1 MKKLE
6 KKILAVVQCFYSY
19 QLVFWK
25 FICFLQRFR
34 IQRSKDPTLYFIESH
49 LYLGSS
55 EIRLWIGVKTSLF
68 YWFITAL
75 NHFENICFY
84 EFYLSITSLPKN
96 WIHMLDVHV
105 DQPIKWWMEENIFS
119 FLNVFLAPGEE
130 NIQTSE
136 YTNFI
141 FSGSDNCSRGILCID
156 FRGASDRNSCL
167 WYVHNEITS
176 QRLKK
181 LQRHFKL
188 GTVHE
193 FKAVLR

>member
-1 MKKLE
+1 MDWSE
-6 KKILAVVQCFYSY
+6 NFFILLIHYCIETFREYMF
-19 QLVFWK
+19 LRIL
-25 FICFLQRFR
+25 FI
-34 IQRSKDPTLYFIESH
+34 S
-49 LYLGSS
+49 
-55 EIRLWIGVKTSLF
+55 
-68 YWFITAL
+68 
-75 NHFENICFY
+75 
-84 EFYLSITSLPKN
+84 
-96 WIHMLDVHV
+96 HMLDVHV

-156 FRGASDRNSCL
+156 FRGASDRNSCS

>member
-1 MKKLE
+1 MDWSE
-6 KKILAVVQCFYSY
+6 NFFILLIHYC
-19 QLVFWK
+19 
-25 FICFLQRFR
+25 
-34 IQRSKDPTLYFIESH
+34 IESFREYMFLRILFISH
-49 LYLGSS
+49 IITEKLNSYVGRACWPTYQMMNGREHFFIFKCFSS
-55 EIRLWIGVKTSLF
+55 
-68 YWFITAL
+68 A
-75 NHFENICFY
+75 
-84 EFYLSITSLPKN
+84 
-96 WIHMLDVHV
+96 
-105 DQPIKWWMEENIFS
+105 WWRK
-119 FLNVFLAPGEE
+119 
-130 NIQTSE
+130 
-136 YTNFI
+136 YTNFWIYKLYI